1 MQQTPTINNISIDL
15 LMPNPYQPRKIF
27 KEETIN
33 ELAASIKEYGVL
45 NPILIRKVNDQYQI
59 IAGERRV
66 KAAKQIGL
74 KEIPAI
80 IKDLDDKQV
89 ASIALIENLQ
99 RENLN
104 PLEEARSYKEIL
116 TLTGMT
122 EKELG
127 IKIGKSQGTI
137 ANKMRLLNLPS
148 NVQEAIMQKQISEKH
163 ARSLMKVSSNEK
175 QTEYLNKTIQNKL
188 TVKELD
194 NLINQKEITE
204 EEIQNAIKDIMKS
217 LNIEEEPKEI
227 EEKKEE
233 KESDNMNN
241 GNFFPN
247 FNNQMDNTIPA
258 SLNSMNMQSMQNTQ
272 VPPMNQVNEMVM
284 PSQGPIMQESPI
296 NMNSMINPQPQQ
308 TIAQPLPNNNF
319 TLPPEQPLFTAPIEP
334 QVAETPLPSM
344 PEPTPSPINIIEPT
358 QTVQDTPLFTPTFE
372 SQPAP
377 LETPQIENLSQPSYE
392 IPVSSTPTQ
401 TPVQENNVDDKL
413 TAIKEYLN
421 QLGVSYKTYSNE
433 TNNCIIIEI

>member
-1 MQQTPTINNISIDL
+1 MSQTPTINNISIDL
-15 LMPNPYQPRKIF
+15 LIPNPYQPRKIF

-33 ELAASIKEYGVL
+33 ELAASIKEYGIL
-45 NPILIRKVNDQYQI
+45 NPILIRPVNEQYQI

-66 KAAKQIGL
+66 KAAKQAGL

-104 PLEEARSYKEIL
+104 PLEEAKSYKEIL

-163 ARSLMKVSSNEK
+163 ARSLMKVSSQEK

-217 LNIEEEPKEI
+217 LNIEEDSKEM

-247 FNNQMDNTIPA
+247 FNNQMDTTTPV
-258 SLNSMNMQSMQNTQ
+258 SLNSMNMQSMQNPQ
-272 VPPMNQVNEMVM
+272 PQPMNQVNEMVM
-284 PSQGPIMQESPI
+284 PSQGPVMPDQTM
-296 NMNSMINPQPQQ
+296 NMNSMINPQPQGPI
-308 TIAQPLPNNNF
+308 TQPLPNNNF
-319 TLPPEQPLFTAPIEP
+319 TNPQEQPLFAPTIEP
-334 QVAETPLPSM
+334 QIVESPLPTM
-344 PEPTPSPINIIEPT
+344 PDTTKEPINIEPI
-358 QTVQDTPLFTPTFE
+358 QPIQDTPLFTPTFE
-372 SQPAP
+372 NQPSP
-377 LETPQIENLSQPSYE
+377 IETTQPENLSQPAYE
-392 IPVSSTPTQ
+392 IPVSSQPTIA
-401 TPVQENNVDDKL
+401 PIQENNTSDKL

-421 QLGVSYKTYSNE
+421 ELGVSYKTYSNE
-433 TNNCIIIEI
+433 TNKCIIIEI